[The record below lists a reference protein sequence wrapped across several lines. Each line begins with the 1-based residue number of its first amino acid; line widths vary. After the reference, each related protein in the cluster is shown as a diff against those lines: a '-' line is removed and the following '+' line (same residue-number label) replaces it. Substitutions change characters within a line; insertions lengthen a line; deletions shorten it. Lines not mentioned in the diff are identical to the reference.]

1 MRWLIRGLGY
11 LVWLIANFALFG
23 FAGSLGIFPNGV
35 AAFLAVLL
43 LNFPAIL
50 IHELGHAW
58 VAHWR
63 GAHVLKIVAL
73 PFGYA
78 TAERRLRIER
88 HVPSRDIGGY
98 VSYIFRRRDET
109 RRDRIAIA
117 ASGPLA
123 NLLSAALVL
132 GLLRGWQAL
141 NTGEPQ
147 VTEVP
152 QIVAGLPSFS
162 EPARLP
168 AETELRAIFERER
181 ERRSEEAIEQT
192 AEGLAQLFA
201 AISIILGLANL
212 VPTNGS
218 DGSVILRNLKP
229 ARRRA

>member
-1 MRWLIRGLGY
+1 MRWRIRGLGY

-58 VAHWR
+58 IAHRR

-73 PFGYA
+73 PFSYVA
-78 TAERRLRIER
+78 AERRVRIER

-98 VSYIFRRRDET
+98 VSYVFRLRDET

-117 ASGPLA
+117 AAGPLA
-123 NLLSAALVL
+123 NLLSGALVI
-132 GLLRGWQAL
+132 GLLGGLQAL
-141 NTGEPQ
+141 DTGETQ
-147 VTEVP
+147 RATAP
-152 QIVAGLPSFS
+152 QIVTGLPSLG

-168 AETELRAIFERER
+168 TDAELQAIFERER
-181 ERRSEEAIEQT
+181 ERRRERAIEQT
-192 AEGLAQLFA
+192 AAGLAQLFA

-229 ARRRA
+229 ARRKA